1 MSPPREDRARTHPP
15 ESTPLW
21 TTMLACRTRLLGA
34 RPAPS
39 PDSTATHPSPR
50 PEPRGTLDAMRHEHG
65 RPGDRPREAAT
76 RRDGRHS
83 HRMHRNLERS
93 REPAFPNSPR
103 SPPDVVTKR
112 PTPRTQTGPSAV
124 PTQHGVGRSPPPAAH
139 PRWPHI
145 PVGRTSPPPHRA
157 EPLHDAERPSV
168 NTRRRAGTG
177 PGGAGSSGGR
187 HTDPALRPSGTG
199 RRGVPQDRG
208 RRGSCRR
215 RRAGARGRS
224 RRGRVPGAR
233 RGRCR

>member
-15 ESTPLW
+15 ESTPPW
-21 TTMLACRTRLLGA
+21 TTMLVCRTRLLGA

-139 PRWPHI
+139 PRRPHI

-168 NTRRRAGTG
+168 HTRRGAGTSAG
-177 PGGAGSSGGR
+177 DAGSSVKRLSHGLGR
-187 HTDPALRPSGTG
+187 VAKSIAE
-199 RRGVPQDRG
+199 RR
-208 RRGSCRR
+208 
-215 RRAGARGRS
+215 RGRS
-224 RRGRVPGAR
+224 LPRMTGRS
-233 RGRCR
+233 CRSGKRVRATASRS